1 MIWNIENLTVY
12 LNYNNQNDVV
22 YKINYFVNKSD
33 ENGNSNTLF
42 KIANFDL
49 TNLDDFIPFEDLTNE
64 IVLNWIK
71 DDLGQSGIDDLETEL
86 DNSLSL
92 MANTSIKTL

>member
-12 LNYNNQNDVV
+12 LNYNNQSDVV
-22 YKINYFVNKSD
+22 YKVNYFVNKSD
-33 ENGNSNTLF
+33 QNGNSNTLF

-71 DDLGQSGIDDLETEL
+71 DDLSQSGINDLETEL